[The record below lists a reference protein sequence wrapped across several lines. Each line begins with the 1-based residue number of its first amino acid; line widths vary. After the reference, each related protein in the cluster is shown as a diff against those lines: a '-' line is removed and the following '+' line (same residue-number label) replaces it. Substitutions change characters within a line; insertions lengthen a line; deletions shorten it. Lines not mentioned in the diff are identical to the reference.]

1 MATTTFSND
10 LFEQLSGIATPAHER
25 QGAILFRA
33 GDQARGAF
41 IIRKGQVRLSLGENP
56 SLYPSRILG
65 PGHVIGL
72 PATFSGEPYSLTAE
86 ATEDCEL
93 DFIPQKQF
101 LELLKRQPTIG
112 CQVVRMLSEE
122 ISDMRHVKNEAAV
135 VAQDWTAQ

>member
-10 LFEQLSGIATPAHER
+10 LFEKLNDIATPARER
-25 QGAILFRA
+25 QGAVLFRA

-86 ATEDCEL
+86 VAEDCEL
-93 DFIPQKQF
+93 DFIPQNRF
-101 LELLKRQPTIG
+101 LELLKSQPTIG
-112 CQVVRMLSEE
+112 CQVVRVLSEE
-122 ISDMRHVKNEAAV
+122 IYDMRHAKNETSV
-135 VAQDWTAQ
+135 VPQDWTAQ